1 MEDLFDRFQAITG
14 ISIRTEEKATHNRQS
29 DIWLRHFWNRSYT
42 SKKAVV

>member
-14 ISIRTEEKATHNRQS
+14 ISRRTEEKATHNRQS
-29 DIWLRHFWNRSYT
+29 DIWLRHFWNRSYI